1 MPKYTWVILFIHVLI
16 KSPLCLQEKRKI
28 KTSSKAAENME
39 KASDVEKITRPEP
52 SKDETGDAK
61 RSKTPKAGKI
71 KSSTITDK
79 ISGETKI
86 NTEAIKLRSKEQNK
100 KSETG
105 VKKSVISQK
114 YDPVRAKAK
123 VISKKAK
130 EHGQKLLKQNSKMD
144 KSGSSQQNQGTNQL
158 RRSLREAKITNFKDL
173 FRDAYKNTEESE
185 KVVAKKNDMVGQKD
199 KSLTNIDSMAIK
211 TKIIPHP
218 PIIYPN
224 IKFKDPKSEVKGL
237 KTQLSKKKLAQQKIQ
252 KKLTQL
258 NEKPQTQ
265 WEEKRPLRRKRRKCG
280 SCGPCERAD
289 DCGQCRFCL
298 VSLNDIHYE
307 NMHVMNNKNENFH
320 LKKKKRRRIN
330 IFIAPAYS
338 KERYRSSNFC
348 PSVRSFVR
356 PSATF
361 TSKFGFLDIRDSCET
376 ETLHTNS
383 PWHTLQARTLTWC
396 P

>member
-1 MPKYTWVILFIHVLI
+1 MILFIHVLI
-16 KSPLCLQEKRKI
+16 KSSVCFQEKKKI
-28 KTSSKAAENME
+28 KTSSKALENME
-39 KASDVEKITRPEP
+39 KASDDEKITRPEP

-61 RSKTPKAGKI
+61 QSKTPKAGKV
-71 KSSTITDK
+71 KSSTITENK

-130 EHGQKLLKQNSKMD
+130 EHGQKLLKQNSKVD

-173 FRDAYKNTEESE
+173 FRDVYKNTEESE
-185 KVVAKKNDMVGQKD
+185 KVVAKKNEMVGQKD
-199 KSLTNIDSMAIK
+199 KSLTITDSMAIK

-265 WEEKRPLRRKRRKCG
+265 REEKRPLRRKRRKCG

-289 DCGQCRFCL
+289 DCGLCRFCL
-298 VSLNDIHYE
+298 VSSNDRHYE
-307 NMHVMNNKNENFH
+307 NMHRCNEQQTSGKHIRAMNTP
-320 LKKKKRRRIN
+320 LKPT
-330 IFIAPAYS
+330 FI
-338 KERYRSSNFC
+338 
-348 PSVRSFVR
+348 
-356 PSATF
+356 
-361 TSKFGFLDIRDSCET
+361 
-376 ETLHTNS
+376 
-383 PWHTLQARTLTWC
+383 
-396 P
+396 